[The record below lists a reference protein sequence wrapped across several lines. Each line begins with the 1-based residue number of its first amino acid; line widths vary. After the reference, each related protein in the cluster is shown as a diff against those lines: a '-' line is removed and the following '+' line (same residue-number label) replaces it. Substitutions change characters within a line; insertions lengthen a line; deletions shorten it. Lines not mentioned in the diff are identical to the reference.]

1 VTVGPGA
8 RDGEIEA
15 FVVDRYLETLLARQ
29 PRGGAELTAEVRSTA
44 DRLVRDLPRFHP
56 SFRFVDDLAARLAT
70 AAAGPRDETGRLI
83 DFPSV
88 LLRDDRLVAVR
99 PVVLGGVLGSAALS
113 LAGAAYVAWRRGH
126 PPAGPMSRAVR
137 AVARA
142 RTV

>member
-1 VTVGPGA
+1 MTGPGA

-15 FVVDRYLETLLARQ
+15 FVVDRYLETLLARE
-29 PRGGAELTAEVRSTA
+29 PGDARDVAADVRSTA

-70 AAAGPRDETGRLI
+70 PARGPPGETGAQLGVPPI
-83 DFPSV
+83 LP
-88 LLRDDRLVAVR
+88 RDDRM
-99 PVVLGGVLGSAALS
+99 
-113 LAGAAYVAWRRGH
+113 AWRRGH